1 MKIAIMII
9 VIIIQTYIHIHA
21 YIHLRTLIYACPSPY
36 KWMQVIAQFPWFI
49 PALTEK
55 ALLLASA
62 GEWEQSLDAAQRV
75 LDLDSTNIDAVQIVA
90 VHAFTQEC
98 HPHDSLQKLE
108 DLDSAL
114 STQEP
119 SSMKGLFEC
128 AELFSCICSRQPRA
142 LQICLR
148 LLDRA
153 YKNCYNG
160 IEESMVLMLQGKI
173 YLMQVC
179 CVWLQSFRDLEF
191 KTQDPFIHLVAILSY
206 SIFYIYFVV

>member
-1 MKIAIMII
+1 M
-9 VIIIQTYIHIHA
+9 
-21 YIHLRTLIYACPSPY
+21 
-36 KWMQVIAQFPWFI
+36 IAQFPWYI

-114 STQEP
+114 LTQEP
-119 SSMKGLFEC
+119 SSVKGLFEC

-160 IEESMVLMLQGKI
+160 IEESTVLMLQGKI
-173 YLMQVC
+173 HLMQVC
-179 CVWLQSFRDLEF
+179 YV
-191 KTQDPFIHLVAILSY
+191 
-206 SIFYIYFVV
+206 IYAFFCY